1 MAIIPFDNSDYEV
14 LISDLISDIY
24 YSEISISS
32 RIVLLRK
39 LTELI
44 TRRFLN
50 LGKGEK
56 MELGDITSSVKNQ
69 KYKTTERL
77 NSVDNILREDFEASV
92 NKLREIG
99 NKYSH
104 TQTHTTAGLEEWT
117 EAENLVWDLF
127 SYLFVQYFLKYN
139 LSLKSDKNVLSMFSL
154 LPPEIRFRT
163 LQKLITIKG
172 FDNVQLLDKYMLS
185 MVKSRGWEEAHC
197 WLKSNRDKI
206 NGVPYP
212 TESEII
218 DYIEDFDEDELPLQ
232 LRKFQNVYGLLSAV
246 IQNSKLKSVSGGVY
260 RTFEEASK
268 YYHEKNLDFY
278 LSSTDE
284 QIEFKEL
291 LSFCFMGR
299 IPTR

>member
-104 TQTHTTAGLEEWT
+104 TQTHTTADLEEWT

-197 WLKSNRDKI
+197 WLESNRDKI

-268 YYHEKNLDFY
+268 YYHERNLDFY